1 MNESRYDED
10 NMDINKMFEIH
21 YRLTKLFENVSM
33 DILDIDLPEENDYG
47 FIEYKRN
54 LASYKNKLPKLRTQ
68 IYWRLSEGI
77 TYNSQ
82 NTCYYILG
90 IEDNGNVLH
99 PISQDEIT
107 NSLNVINTTIFN
119 SDIKYIYKKIIY
131 KNHPLLII
139 KFWKEDILTN
149 TDIRIILIGPSESSK
164 TKFFIELHNCKF
176 NTFNT
181 FNKIC
186 EMTKINNKIFKSNN
200 FDIHTDE
207 NKLNKTL
214 IIHHQYFNVKYDKEM
229 NCIDINNFKDVQEN
243 LTITDDDGLNI
254 HIIDTPGNSIVSN
267 IKYLIGYNSDV
278 IIYFNHVNNLYD
290 HVLEQVDNKY
300 NNVIKITDT
309 TYLTDFNTKKLLHQ
323 ALLKYQSR
331 NKILYGIDN
340 ILLINENRLI
350 QSHQQTKFNK
360 YIFYCYNLMNM
371 SLFDKVSDINIRN
384 IQYKYNYKSSIY
396 SNNSISI
403 ETDKQIHRVI
413 LGKTIQLESLEL
425 GDFGLEDSD
434 TILTYYIIIFN
445 QIYII
450 NAKNIP
456 CKIIFDKIIL
466 IPEKYISIP
475 IFIIWCK
482 NNEYLLKIYD
492 FTNKI

>member
-1 MNESRYDED
+1 MGESVYDED

-21 YRLTKLFENVSM
+21 YKLTELFENTSTNV
-33 DILDIDLPEENDYG
+33 LDVFLPEENDYG

-54 LASYKNKLPKLRTQ
+54 LASYANKLPKLKTQ

-90 IEDNGNVLH
+90 IEDNGTIIH
-99 PISQDEIT
+99 QISQDEIT
-107 NSLNVINTTIFN
+107 NSLNIINKSIYY
-119 SDIKYIYKKIIY
+119 SDIKYIHKKIIY
-131 KNHPLLII
+131 QNNPLLII

-164 TKFFIELHNCKF
+164 TKFFVELHNCKF
-176 NTFNT
+176 NTFNS
-181 FNKIC
+181 IS

-200 FDIHTDE
+200 FDIHADE

-214 IIHHQYFNVKYDKEM
+214 ILHHQYFNVKYNKDI
-229 NCIDINNFKDVQEN
+229 NFIDIHNFKDIQDN
-243 LTITDDDGLNI
+243 LTITDEDGLNI
-254 HIIDTPGNSIVSN
+254 HIIDTPGNSIISN
-267 IKYLIGYNSDV
+267 IKYLIGYNTDI
-278 IIYFNHVNNLYD
+278 IIYFNQVNNLYD
-290 HVLEQVDNKY
+290 HVLEQVDKKY

-309 TYLTDFNTKKLLHQ
+309 SYLIDFNTKKLLHN

-331 NKILYGIDN
+331 NKILDGIDN
-340 ILLINENRLI
+340 ILLINENRFI

-371 SLFDKVSDINIRN
+371 NLFDKVSDINIRN
-384 IQYKYNYKSSIY
+384 IQYKYNYKSSIH
-396 SNNSISI
+396 SNNSISV
-403 ETDKQIHRVI
+403 ETDKQIHRSI
-413 LGKTIQLESLEL
+413 LGKTTQLEFLEI
-425 GDFGLEDSD
+425 GDVGLEDSD
-434 TILTYYIIIFN
+434 TIITYYVIIFN

-456 CKIIFDKIIL
+456 HKIIFDKIIL
-466 IPEKYISIP
+466 IPENYTSIP

-492 FTNKI
+492 HKQL